1 MRHVYFRLILGLV
14 FAGCLVYCGVTG
26 NWAFALLYL
35 VLGGASC
42 WPRPM
47 GSGSGKRTGK
57 TRGGEGP

>member
-35 VLGGASC
+35 VLGGLLLVSAYGQ
-42 WPRPM
+42 W
-47 GSGSGKRTGK
+47 KREKDRKDQG
-57 TRGGEGP
+57 R

>member
-35 VLGGASC
+35 VLGGLVLASTYGQ
-42 WPRPM
+42 W
-47 GSGSGKRTGK
+47 KREKDRKDQG
-57 TRGGEGP
+57 R